1 MVGSQTELL
10 LRHTQLHEDAAA
22 LFRALDDRDAE
33 SVRSLFTRFIR
44 DLRLHLS
51 VDLNAGYRLLMRHQS
66 EFVRRM
72 AERVIQDQG
81 LFPQQFAVL
90 CARWERADAQMLLS
104 QSFRDELETL
114 VSNLLKRIRVEER
127 LLSALT
133 SVA

>member
-10 LRHTQLHEDAAA
+10 LRHSELHADAAA

-33 SVRSLFTRFIR
+33 AVRSLFTRFIR
-44 DLRLHLS
+44 DLRAHLE
-51 VDLNAGYRLLMRHQS
+51 VDLSAGYRLLMRHSS
-66 EFVRRM
+66 EFVRRL
-72 AERVIQDQG
+72 AERVLQDQA
-81 LFPQQFAVL
+81 LFPQQFAML
-90 CARWERADAQMLLS
+90 CARWERADAQMLLT
-104 QSFRDELETL
+104 QTFRDELETL